1 MFRYLFL
8 PQESSQSLDS
18 RYLFSFLLEPGSLL
32 VLQEDMYTQHLHG
45 IAERREDVINKD
57 TVINLPN
64 CDSHLRDGDTLER
77 STRVSLTIRHVPK
90 TLKVKLR
97 LGK

>member
-1 MFRYLFL
+1 MVYTAF
-8 PQESSQSLDS
+8 QDKDASLES
-18 RYLFSFLLEPGSLL
+18 RYLFSLLLEPQSLL
-32 VLQEDMYTQHLHG
+32 VLCEDMYEKYLHG
-45 IAERREDVINKD
+45 IADRCQDSVAAD
-57 TVINLPN
+57 TIANF
-64 CDSHLRDGDTLER
+64 SQLRSSSTLAPVAER

>member
-1 MFRYLFL
+1 M
-8 PQESSQSLDS
+8 
-18 RYLFSFLLEPGSLL
+18 
-32 VLQEDMYTQHLHG
+32 LQEDMYTQHLHG
-45 IAERREDVINKD
+45 IAERREDVVTKD
-57 TVINLPN
+57 TIINLSN
-64 CDSHLRDGDTLER
+64 CSRQLNDGDTLQR